1 MKTTLISK
9 LYCDDI
15 HVCVCS
21 RKFERVRFQ
30 TTIFFMPL
38 LVFQRSYHH
47 RSSRPSSIRS
57 DREPLKVIL
66 RGRGLKEAEVDKPA
80 VFHVD
85 GTQATPGK
93 SFISTYKSWTLLL
106 MIVDMMTDCFSVTW
120 SNNVFIFLLSGT
132 PHSRLDGVRTQIPV
146 TTSPEGP
153 QLYKC
158 TYVPKVRS
166 TSVSMHW
173 KYSWQITPLLG

>member
-1 MKTTLISK
+1 MKTALVSK

-15 HVCVCS
+15 HVCVCVCS
-21 RKFERVRFQ
+21 KKFVRVRFHQ
-30 TTIFFMPL
+30 QFFMPL

-93 SFISTYKSWTLLL
+93 S
-106 MIVDMMTDCFSVTW
+106 
-120 SNNVFIFLLSGT
+120 LLSPLT
-132 PHSRLDGVRTQIPV
+132 N
-146 TTSPEGP
+146 PEH
-153 QLYKC
+153 YF
-158 TYVPKVRS
+158 
-166 TSVSMHW
+166 
-173 KYSWQITPLLG
+173 